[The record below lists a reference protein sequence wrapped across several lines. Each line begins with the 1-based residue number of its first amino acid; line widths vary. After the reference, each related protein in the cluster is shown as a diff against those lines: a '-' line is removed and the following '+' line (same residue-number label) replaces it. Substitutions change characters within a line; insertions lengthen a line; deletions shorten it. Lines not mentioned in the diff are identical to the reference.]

1 MQNDNEVFFDW
12 IPAFAGM
19 TTGEAGMT
27 MREAGMTTGEAGMTR
42 DSGIGSPFVRHAGLV
57 PASSGILCRLKGDS
71 LYDWIPACAGMTTQY
86 AGMTWRFTCL

>member
-1 MQNDNEVFFDW
+1 MKNDNEVFFDW

-27 MREAGMTTGEAGMTR
+27 R
-42 DSGIGSPFVRHAGLV
+42 DSGIGSSSIRHAGLD
-57 PASSGILCRLKGDS
+57 PASSGILCRPGPAPAKAGGDS
-71 LYDWIPACAGMTTQY
+71 LYDWIPACAGMTTQD